1 MPKFTFECHA
11 CLVEFSRTL
20 KMGLHETHPCPEC
33 DDPAPRIFEGFGFGF
48 ADSTT
53 ASPGNTGV
61 SKNDYPTADQ
71 AVGSSA
77 DKRWEILQE
86 REKVKSAV
94 RSTSGER
101 TLIRRN
107 GQNYVEYEAG
117 SQNLVEGRKS
127 LVRKVNALYSE
138 RDKARDKAR
147 Q

>member
-1 MPKFTFECHA
+1 MPKFTFECSA
-11 CLVEFSRTL
+11 CLIEFSKNL
-20 KMGLHETHPCPEC
+20 KMGLHETCPCPEC
-33 DDPAPRIFEGFGFGF
+33 DNPAPRLFEGFGFGF
-48 ADSTT
+48 AESST

-77 DKRWEILQE
+77 DKRWEVLQA

-107 GQNYVEYEAG
+107 GTDYVEYEAG
-117 SQNLVEGRKS
+117 SKNLVDGRKA
-127 LVRKVNALYSE
+127 LVRKVNALY
-138 RDKARDKAR
+138 DARDGKSK